1 MFVLIAL
8 FIAGAAYDVMLYN
21 NDTAA
26 LGKLNSVMRQ
36 YDDVLA
42 TDPTQPSIDASAK
55 NIKELEKH
63 LADLEKDLTRESE
76 HIFKPLTA
84 EEGFQLREQLRGMVN
99 SWRAEAKKRDI
110 YVPDEMD
117 FGYKSML
124 RRPPTLRKTRRCQ
137 RYGNRFAFWTTSTRN
152 FSIANLKNPQWR
164 Y

>member
-1 MFVLIAL
+1 MKYFKKYPIFFIAMFVLIAL

-21 NDTAA
+21 NDTAS
-26 LGKLNSVMRQ
+26 LGKLNSAMRQ

-76 HIFKPLTA
+76 HIFKPLTYPMKWI
-84 EEGFQLREQLRGMVN
+84 L
-99 SWRAEAKKRDI
+99 DT
-110 YVPDEMD
+110 
-117 FGYKSML
+117 KSTW
-124 RRPPTLRKTRRCQ
+124 RRPPTLRRTRRCQ

>member
-1 MFVLIAL
+1 MKYFKKYPIFFIAMFVLIAL

-117 FGYKSML
+117 FGYKKYVA
-124 RRPPTLRKTRRCQ
+124 PTADSPKDEAMPAIWKQVCV
-137 RYGNRFAFWTTSTRN
+137 
-152 FSIANLKNPQWR
+152 
-164 Y
+164 